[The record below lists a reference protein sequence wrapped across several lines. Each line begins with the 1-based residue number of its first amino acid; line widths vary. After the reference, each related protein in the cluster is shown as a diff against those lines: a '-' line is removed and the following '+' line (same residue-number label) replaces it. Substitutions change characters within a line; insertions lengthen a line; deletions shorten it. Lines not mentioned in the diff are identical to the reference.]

1 MAKLFNIFMESDYNE
16 PEYLGS
22 YKGKTM
28 SEAVRAALEEND
40 LDPRLYNKKEQTY
53 DGKKIWEQ

>member
-1 MAKLFNIFMESDYNE
+1 MESDYNE

-28 SEAVRAALEEND
+28 NEAVRAALEEND